1 MEHTV
6 TVRSRPKGAP
16 TAGTELTGPAL
27 RVAQVLW
34 LVVTLTVIALQIIGL
49 PALYRQLDTVCVAA
63 TVKCEEIGQPTEAQA
78 AVYADAGLSLD
89 RYAALIT
96 AIEALLVG
104 IWIGVGVVIFL
115 MRADDWLAL
124 LVALMLIVFS
134 SATFISGSLSAAAA
148 AYPILAIPVA
158 ALAVLGEVLIVTF
171 FLLFPNG
178 RLFPRWLWWLIPLRA
193 LAAILDYVS
202 AFRSLPSADTISTFL
217 LLPVIITMLTVQ
229 SYRYRR
235 ISTPRERS
243 QTRWVLY
250 GVSVG
255 LGTFL
260 LLLIVTGVTG
270 FWESPWAVLAWT
282 MVNVVATLIPIT
294 FGIAILRSNLWDI
307 DIVIR
312 RTTSYAVLTALLA
325 LVYFSS
331 IVILQQFLT
340 PITGDSAPAVVLSTL
355 LIAVL
360 FLPLRRWV
368 QDVIDRRFFR
378 RKYDAEKVLA
388 RFATTARDE
397 TDLDALTAELVR
409 VIQET
414 MQPEHVS
421 VWLRPGGDEHTSESR
436 AHMITGGLPHADG
449 QSD

>member
-16 TAGTELTGPAL
+16 TGGTKLTGPAL

-63 TVKCEEIGQPTEAQA
+63 TVECEEIGQPTEAQA

-89 RYAALIT
+89 RYAALVT
-96 AIEALLVG
+96 GIEALMVG

-115 MRADDWLAL
+115 VRADDWLAL

-148 AYPILAIPVA
+148 TYPILTIPVA
-158 ALAVLGEVLIVTF
+158 ALAVLGEVLIVAF

-193 LAAILDYVS
+193 LAAILDYVPD
-202 AFRSLPSADTISTFL
+202 FRSLPSADTISTFL
-217 LLPVIITMLTVQ
+217 LLPVIIIMLAVQ

-260 LLLIVTGVTG
+260 LLLMVTGVTG
-270 FWESPWAVLAWT
+270 FWESPWAVLVWT
-282 MVNVVATLIPIT
+282 AVNIVATLIPLT
-294 FGIAILRSNLWDI
+294 FGIAMLRSNLWDI

-340 PITGDSAPAVVLSTL
+340 PVTGDSAPAVVLSTL

-360 FLPLRRWV
+360 FLPLRRRV

-421 VWLRPGGDEHTSESR
+421 VWLRTGGDEHTSDLER
-436 AHMITGGLPHADG
+436 I
-449 QSD
+449 

>member
-1 MEHTV
+1 
-6 TVRSRPKGAP
+6 
-16 TAGTELTGPAL
+16 LTGPAL

-63 TVKCEEIGQPTEAQA
+63 TVECEEIGQPTEAQA

-96 AIEALLVG
+96 GIEALMVG

-115 MRADDWLAL
+115 VRADDWLAL

-148 AYPILAIPVA
+148 TYPILTIPVA
-158 ALAVLGEVLIVTF
+158 ALAVLGEVLIVAF

-178 RLFPRWLWWLIPLRA
+178 RLFPRWLWWLIPWRA
-193 LAAILDYVS
+193 LAAILDYVPY
-202 AFRSLPSADTISTFL
+202 FRSLPSADTISTFL
-217 LLPVIITMLTVQ
+217 LLPVIIIMLAVQ

-260 LLLIVTGVTG
+260 LLLMVTGVTG
-270 FWESPWAVLAWT
+270 FWESPWAVLVWT
-282 MVNVVATLIPIT
+282 AVNIVATLIPLT
-294 FGIAILRSNLWDI
+294 FGIAMLRSNLWDI

-360 FLPLRRWV
+360 FLPLRRRV

-421 VWLRPGGDEHTSESR
+421 VWLRTGGDEHTSDLER
-436 AHMITGGLPHADG
+436 I
-449 QSD
+449 